1 MEHLWS
7 EIWLDVMS
15 RTDFLIHMDHLQPIC
30 IQCMTCLMFFWHC
43 LSLMIFSQFL
53 CRKFIKKQAADVI
66 SFILFHESLKDF
78 LRKIFMDCVSDI
90 SYSFGVGCQ
99 IRSPCSEISYKVK
112 FPYQYSQGY
121 SPWRYFLLNL
131 QNIMILPWSFVNPFL
146 RLASNS
152 PV

>member
-1 MEHLWS
+1 MVEHLWS

-30 IQCMTCLMFFWHC
+30 IQCMTCLMVFLALFIPND
-43 LSLMIFSQFL
+43 LFPIFMSQIYKKNKLLMSLAL
-53 CRKFIKKQAADVI
+53 
-66 SFILFHESLKDF
+66 SLKDF

-121 SPWRYFLLNL
+121 SPWRDFLLNL